1 MTLKLHDDSGETL
14 SGPKLV
20 WTLITGFRSIYLWAA
35 LALFLA
41 TAFQFIVPLIG
52 SATIDYVLISE
63 NSGDFPNA
71 DLFPIRAP
79 ESVPAPIETTHSPL
93 LRTVIDLIGGPEL
106 VGQKLWI
113 PAIAMLAFAALGGLF
128 NYYQKLAAA
137 KASDGI
143 CKRLKDQLYNH
154 IQRMSNRY
162 LDQAQTGDLVQRCT
176 SDIET
181 TRIFLAAHIVEIG
194 RGLILIATV
203 LPIMLSMHVGLT
215 VASMALIPVII
226 LYSYLYIKKVKHLF
240 MEVDEAEGR
249 LTSVVQE
256 NITGIRV
263 VRAFGRHDFEI
274 EKFEKPNSEYRDT
287 SIKLI
292 KIMSWFWSVAD
303 IASLTQI
310 GIALIASAY
319 LAIQGTVSIGTI
331 FAFLALMNMVLW
343 PVRMIGRILTD
354 FGKTAV
360 ALKRINEILTQPFET
375 ETDVVKITPDQPIS
389 GRIEM
394 KQVTFSHNESN
405 PTIQDIDIQIE
416 PGETLA
422 ILGPSGSG
430 KTTLMHLLLR
440 FYDADSGEIR
450 LDGTEIKELDRAYL
464 RAQFG
469 VVLQEPFLYSRSIR
483 HNIQFGVDAAHQSEI
498 EDAARMACIH
508 DTIRNFTDGYD
519 TEIGEKG
526 ITLSGGQRQRV
537 AISRAL
543 LRKPPVLLLDDALSA
558 VDNETE
564 SAIIEAL
571 QDRRGKQTTIV
582 IAHRLSTLA
591 HADKIV
597 VLEKGKITQSGTHQ
611 TLKEEDGL
619 YRRLWTI
626 QTQLEATLA
635 EETQDR
641 SDLGREPTTQ
651 SQ

>member
-1 MTLKLHDDSGETL
+1 MSLKLHNDAGETL

-20 WTLITGFRSIYLWAA
+20 WQLIAGYRSMYLWAA
-35 LALFLA
+35 LALFIS
-41 TAFQFIVPLIG
+41 TSFQFIIPLIG
-52 SATIDYVLISE
+52 SATIDYVLTE
-63 NSGDFPNA
+63 PEAGKTANS
-71 DLFPIRAP
+71 
-79 ESVPAPIETTHSPL
+79 SPL
-93 LRTVIDLIGGPEL
+93 LRYVMDLIGGEEL
-106 VGQKLWI
+106 VSTRLWI
-113 PAIAMLAFAALGGLF
+113 PLIAMVIFAALGGLF

-143 CKRLKDQLYNH
+143 CKRMKDQLYDH
-154 IQRMSNRY
+154 IQRLTNRY
-162 LDQAQTGDLVQRCT
+162 LDHDTQTGDLVQRCT
-176 SDIET
+176 SDVET
-181 TRIFLAAHIVEIG
+181 TRIFLAAHVVEIG
-194 RGLILIATV
+194 RSVILVLTV

-215 VASMALIPVII
+215 IASLGLLPIII

-240 MEVDEAEGR
+240 TEVDEAEGR
-249 LTSVVQE
+249 LTSLVQE

-263 VRAFGRHDFEI
+263 VRAFGRHDYEI

-287 SIKLI
+287 SLKLI
-292 KIMSWFWSVAD
+292 NTMSWFWSISD
-303 IASLTQI
+303 IVSLTQI

-319 LAIQGTVSIGTI
+319 LAIQGSVSVGTI
-331 FAFLALMNMVLW
+331 FAFLALINMVLW

-354 FGKTAV
+354 FGKTSV

-375 ETDVVKITPDQPIS
+375 ETDDISCKPDTAAQGS
-389 GRIEM
+389 IELD
-394 KQVTFSHNESN
+394 QVSFSHSSDSKTVE
-405 PTIQDIDIQIE
+405 DISLSVS

-440 FYDADSGEIR
+440 FYDCDSGTIK
-450 LDGTEIKELDRAYL
+450 LDGNDIKTLDRSYL

-483 HNIQFGVDAAHQSEI
+483 SNIQFGVSQANQIEI
-498 EDAARMACIH
+498 EEAARMACIH
-508 DTIRNFTDGYD
+508 DTIQTFTDGYE

-543 LRKPPVLLLDDALSA
+543 LRNPPILLLDDALSA

-564 SAIIEAL
+564 SSIIQAL
-571 QDRRGKQTTIV
+571 QSRRGKSTTIV

-597 VLEKGKITQSGTHQ
+597 VLEGGRITQFGTHK
-611 TLKEEDGL
+611 TLTEEDGL
-619 YRRLWTI
+619 YQRLWNI
-626 QTQLEATLA
+626 QTKLEETLA
-635 EETQDR
+635 AETQR
-641 SDLGREPTTQ
+641 
-651 SQ
+651 

>member
-1 MTLKLHDDSGETL
+1 M
-14 SGPKLV
+14 
-20 WTLITGFRSIYLWAA
+20 YLWAA
-35 LALFLA
+35 LALFVS
-41 TAFQFIVPLIG
+41 TAFQFIIPLIG
-52 SATIDYVLISE
+52 SATIDFVLTDGDSE
-63 NSGDFPNA
+63 IVTSPSNQNLYP
-71 DLFPIRAP
+71 
-79 ESVPAPIETTHSPL
+79 TTGESPL
-93 LRTVIDLIGGPEL
+93 LKFVIDLIGGPEL
-106 VGQKLWI
+106 VSEHLWI
-113 PAIAMLAFAALGGLF
+113 PLIAMLAFAALGGLF

-143 CKRLKDQLYNH
+143 CKRMKDQLYDH
-154 IQRMSNRY
+154 IQRLSNRY
-162 LDQAQTGDLVQRCT
+162 LDQETQTGDLVQRCT
-176 SDIET
+176 SDVET
-181 TRIFLAAHIVEIG
+181 TRIFLAAHVVEIG
-194 RGLILIATV
+194 RSIILVVTV

-215 VASMALIPVII
+215 IASLGLLPIII

-240 MEVDEAEGR
+240 TEVDEAEGR
-249 LTSVVQE
+249 LTSLVQE

-287 SIKLI
+287 SLRLI
-292 KIMSWFWSVAD
+292 NIMSWFWSISD
-303 IASLTQI
+303 IVSLVQI

-319 LAIQGTVSIGTI
+319 LAIQGSVSIGTI
-331 FAFLALMNMVLW
+331 FAFLALINMVLW

-354 FGKTAV
+354 FGKTSV

-375 ETDVVKITPDQPIS
+375 ETDKVTRHPPEESK
-389 GRIEM
+389 GRIEL
-394 KQVTFSHNESN
+394 KNVSFSHSSDSKTVEAINLSVS
-405 PTIQDIDIQIE
+405 

-440 FYDADSGEIR
+440 FYDCDSGTIE
-450 LDGTEIKELDRAYL
+450 LDGYDIKSLDRSYL

-483 HNIQFGVDAAHQSEI
+483 SNIQFGVSQANQKEI
-498 EDAARMACIH
+498 EEAARMACIH
-508 DTIRNFTDGYD
+508 DTIQNFSNGYE

-543 LRKPPVLLLDDALSA
+543 LRNPPILLLDDALSA

-564 SAIIEAL
+564 SSIIQAL
-571 QDRRGKQTTIV
+571 QSRRGKATTIV

-597 VLEKGKITQSGTHQ
+597 VLESGRITQFGTHK
-611 TLKEEDGL
+611 TLTKEDGL
-619 YRRLWTI
+619 YQRLWNI
-626 QTQLEATLA
+626 QTKLEETLA
-635 EETQDR
+635 AEVN
-641 SDLGREPTTQ
+641 
-651 SQ
+651 

>member
-1 MTLKLHDDSGETL
+1 MTFKLHDDSGKTL

-20 WTLITGFRSIYLWAA
+20 WTLITGFRSMYLWAV
-35 LALFLA
+35 LALFAA
-41 TAFQFIVPLIG
+41 TAFQFVVPLIG
-52 SATIDYVLISE
+52 SATIDYVLTE
-63 NSGDFPNA
+63 EAKF
-71 DLFPIRAP
+71 
-79 ESVPAPIETTHSPL
+79 EEPL
-93 LRTVIDLIGGPEL
+93 LRNIINLIGGPEL
-106 VGQKLWI
+106 VADKLWV
-113 PAIAMLAFAALGGLF
+113 PAVAMLIFAALGGLF

-154 IQRMSNRY
+154 IQRMSNSY

-176 SDIET
+176 SDVET

-194 RGLILIATV
+194 RGVILIVTV

-215 VASMALIPVII
+215 FASMALIPVII

-240 MEVDEAEGR
+240 TEVDEAEGR

-274 EKFEKPNSEYRDT
+274 EKFEKPNAEYRDS

-292 KIMSWFWSVAD
+292 KIMSWFWSISDVVC
-303 IASLTQI
+303 LTQI

-319 LAIQGTVSIGTI
+319 LALQGTVSIGTI

-375 ETDVVKITPDQPIS
+375 ETDEIKITPEKSIA

-394 KQVTFSHNESN
+394 SDVSFSHNESE
-405 PTIQDIDIQIE
+405 PTVQGINIKVE

-440 FYDADSGEIR
+440 FYDTDNGAIK
-450 LDGTEIKELDRAYL
+450 LDGTDIKELDRAYL

-483 HNIQFGVDAAHQSEI
+483 NNIRFGVDTAQQSEV

-508 DTIRNFTDGYD
+508 DTIRGFTDGYD

-543 LRKPPVLLLDDALSA
+543 LRNPPILLLDDALSA

-564 SAIIEAL
+564 SSIIEAL
-571 QDRRGKQTTIV
+571 QNRRGKQTTVV

-597 VLEKGKITQSGTHQ
+597 VLESGKITQSGTHDS
-611 TLKEEDGL
+611 LKKEDGL
-619 YRRLWTI
+619 YRRLWSI

-635 EETQDR
+635 EETEGN
-641 SDLGREPTTQ
+641 SDLDREETPTEN
-651 SQ
+651 SPV

>member
-14 SGPKLV
+14 SGPRLV
-20 WTLITGFRSIYLWAA
+20 WNLISGFRRKYLWAA
-35 LALFLA
+35 LALFIA
-41 TAFQFIVPLIG
+41 TAFQFIIPLIG
-52 SATIDYVLISE
+52 SATIDYVL
-63 NSGDFPNA
+63 A
-71 DLFPIRAP
+71 DDPATFYPETLPLKKV
-79 ESVPAPIETTHSPL
+79 ESVPVLKRHDSPL
-93 LRTVIDLIGGPEL
+93 LGYVIEMIGGAET
-106 VGQKLWI
+106 VTRNLWV
-113 PAIAMLAFAALGGLF
+113 PAIAMLLFAALGGIF
-128 NYYQKLAAA
+128 NYMQKLAAA

-143 CKRLKDQLYNH
+143 CKRLKDQLYDH
-154 IQRMSNRY
+154 IQRLSNRY

-181 TRIFLAAHIVEIG
+181 ARIFLAAHVVEIG
-194 RGLILIATV
+194 RGAILIITV

-215 VASMALIPVII
+215 IASMGLIPVII
-226 LYSYLYIKKVKHLF
+226 VYSYLYIKKVKHLF
-240 MEVDEAEGR
+240 TDVDEAEGR

-274 EKFEKPNSEYRDT
+274 EKFEKPNTEYRDT
-287 SIKLI
+287 SLKLI
-292 KIMSWFWSVAD
+292 NIMSWFWSVSD
-303 IASLTQI
+303 IISLSQI

-319 LAIQGTVSIGTI
+319 LAIQGSVSIGTI

-354 FGKTAV
+354 FGKTSV
-360 ALKRINEILTQPFET
+360 ALKRINEILTQPYET
-375 ETDVVKITPDQPIS
+375 ETDQITVKPDSPVS
-389 GRIEM
+389 GRVQLN
-394 KQVTFSHNESN
+394 QVTFSHGEGE
-405 PTIQDIDIQIE
+405 PTLQDISISIE

-440 FYDADSGEIR
+440 FYDADKGSIL
-450 LDGTEIKELDRAYL
+450 LDGININTLDRAYL

-483 HNIQFGVDAAHQSEI
+483 SNIQFGVEAANQTDVE
-498 EDAARMACIH
+498 EAARMACIH
-508 DTIRNFTDGYD
+508 DAIQNFSDGYE

-543 LRKPPVLLLDDALSA
+543 LRNPPILLLDDALSA

-564 SAIIEAL
+564 SSIIGAL
-571 QDRRGKQTTIV
+571 KDRHGKQTTIV

-597 VLEKGKITQSGTHQ
+597 VLEGGRITQSGTHK
-611 TLKEEDGL
+611 TLTNEEGL
-619 YRRLWTI
+619 YKRLWNI

-635 EETQDR
+635 AETN
-641 SDLGREPTTQ
+641 S
-651 SQ
+651 

>member
-1 MTLKLHDDSGETL
+1 MTLKLHDASGKTL

-20 WTLITGFRSIYLWAA
+20 WTLISGFRSMYLWAA
-35 LALFLA
+35 LALFVA
-41 TAFQFIVPLIG
+41 TAFQFVIPLIG
-52 SATIDYVLISE
+52 SATIDYVLMDQPKHDE
-63 NSGDFPNA
+63 
-71 DLFPIRAP
+71 
-79 ESVPAPIETTHSPL
+79 PL
-93 LRTVIDLIGGPEL
+93 LQSVITLIGGPQR
-106 VGQKLWI
+106 VGQNLWI
-113 PAIAMLAFAALGGLF
+113 PAVAMLAFAALGGLF

-143 CKRLKDQLYNH
+143 CKRLKDQLYDH
-154 IQRMSNRY
+154 IQRMSNRH
-162 LDQAQTGDLVQRCT
+162 LDQTQTGDLVQRCT
-176 SDIET
+176 SDVET

-215 VASMALIPVII
+215 IASMALIPVII

-240 MEVDEAEGR
+240 TEVDEAEGR

-274 EKFEKPNSEYRDT
+274 AKFEKPNAEYRDS

-292 KIMSWFWSVAD
+292 NIMSWFWSVAD

-310 GIALIASAY
+310 GIALIASSY
-319 LAIQGTVSIGTI
+319 LAMQSSVTIGTI
-331 FAFLALMNMVLW
+331 FAFLALLNMVLW

-360 ALKRINEILTQPFET
+360 ALQRINEILTQPFET
-375 ETDVVKITPDQPIS
+375 EGDHVTLTPDRPVS
-389 GRIEM
+389 GRIEFD
-394 KQVTFSHNESN
+394 KVTFAHNETE
-405 PTIQDIDIQIE
+405 PTVQDISLQVE

-440 FYDADSGEIR
+440 FYDCDSGSIK
-450 LDGTEIKELDRAYL
+450 LDGMDVKELDRAYL

-483 HNIQFGVDAAHQSEI
+483 NNIQFGVSDAQQSDI
-498 EDAARMACIH
+498 EAAANMACIH
-508 DTIRNFTDGYD
+508 ETIQNFSDGYD

-537 AISRAL
+537 ALSRAI
-543 LRKPPVLLLDDALSA
+543 LRDPPILLLDDALSA

-564 SAIIEAL
+564 SSIIDAL
-571 QDRRGKQTTIV
+571 QNRHGKQTTVV

-591 HADKIV
+591 HADKIM
-597 VLEKGKITQSGTHQ
+597 VLENGKITQFGTHQ
-611 TLKEEDGL
+611 SLTAEDGL
-619 YRRLWTI
+619 YRRLWAI

-635 EETQDR
+635 KETEGRGDH
-641 SDLGREPTTQ
+641 GRETTT
-651 SQ
+651 SA

>member
-1 MTLKLHDDSGETL
+1 MTLKLQDTSGKVL

-20 WTLITGFRSIYLWAA
+20 WTLIRGFRLKYLWAA
-35 LALFLA
+35 ISLFIA
-41 TAFQFIVPLIG
+41 TAFQFVVPLIG
-52 SATIDYVLISE
+52 SATIDYALTSEPNSSEPILRHIIDLLGGSSLVSE
-63 NSGDFPNA
+63 N
-71 DLFPIRAP
+71 
-79 ESVPAPIETTHSPL
+79 
-93 LRTVIDLIGGPEL
+93 
-106 VGQKLWI
+106 LWI
-113 PAIAMLAFAALGGLF
+113 PGVAMLGFAALGGVF
-128 NYYQKLAAA
+128 NYFQKLAAA

-143 CKRLKDQLYNH
+143 CKRLKDQLYDH
-154 IQRMSNRY
+154 IQRLTNSY
-162 LDQAQTGDLVQRCT
+162 LDGSQTGDLVQRCT
-176 SDIET
+176 SDVET

-194 RGLILIATV
+194 RGLILIVTV

-240 MEVDEAEGR
+240 TQVDEAEGR

-263 VRAFGRHDFEI
+263 VRAFGRHDYEI

-292 KIMSWFWSVAD
+292 GIMSWFWSVSD

-310 GIALIASAY
+310 GIALVASSY
-319 LAIQGTVSIGTI
+319 LAIQGSVSVGTI

-354 FGKTAV
+354 FGKTSV
-360 ALKRINEILTQPFET
+360 ALQRINEILTQPFET
-375 ETDVVKITPDQPIS
+375 ESDQVEIQPDSPSQ
-389 GRIEM
+389 GFIEM
-394 KQVTFSHNESN
+394 KEVSFSHNEGT
-405 PTIQDIDIQIE
+405 PTVNGINLRVE

-440 FYDADSGEIR
+440 FYDVDKGSIT
-450 LDGTEIKELDRAYL
+450 LDGHDLRTLDRAYL

-469 VVLQEPFLYSRSIR
+469 VVLQEPFLYSRSIAS
-483 HNIQFGVDAAHQSEI
+483 NIKLGVESTDQKDI
-498 EDAARMACIH
+498 EEAARMACIH
-508 DTIRNFTDGYD
+508 DAITDFADGYD

-543 LRKPPVLLLDDALSA
+543 LRNPPVLLLDDALSA

-564 SAIIEAL
+564 SSIIEAL
-571 QDRRGKQTTIV
+571 QKRRGKRTTIV

-597 VLEKGKITQSGTHQ
+597 VMEGGKITQSGNHE
-611 TLKEEDGL
+611 TLRTEQGL
-619 YRRLWTI
+619 YQRLWNI
-626 QTQLEATLA
+626 QTQLETILA
-635 EETQDR
+635 EET
-641 SDLGREPTTQ
+641 EAKAEN
-651 SQ
+651 

>member
-1 MTLKLHDDSGETL
+1 MTLKLHDDSGKTL

-20 WTLITGFRSIYLWAA
+20 WTLIAGFRGMYLWAA
-35 LALFLA
+35 LALFAA
-41 TAFQFIVPLIG
+41 TAFQFVVPLIG
-52 SATIDYVLISE
+52 SATIDYSLVQDPVHE
-63 NSGDFPNA
+63 
-71 DLFPIRAP
+71 
-79 ESVPAPIETTHSPL
+79 EPL
-93 LRTVIDLIGGPEL
+93 LRRVIDLIGGPEL
-106 VGQKLWI
+106 VTQNLWL

-143 CKRLKDQLYNH
+143 CKRLKDQLYDH
-154 IQRMSNRY
+154 IQRMSNRH
-162 LDQAQTGDLVQRCT
+162 LDQTQTGDLVQRCT
-176 SDIET
+176 SDVET

-194 RGLILIATV
+194 RGLVLIATV

-215 VASMALIPVII
+215 IASMALIPVII

-240 MEVDEAEGR
+240 TEVDEAEGR

-256 NITGIRV
+256 NLTGIRV

-274 EKFEKPNSEYRDT
+274 EKFEKPNTEYRDS

-319 LAIQGTVSIGTI
+319 LALQGSVSIGTI
-331 FAFLALMNMVLW
+331 FAFLALLNMVLW

-360 ALKRINEILTQPFET
+360 ALQRINEILTQPFET
-375 ETDVVKITPDQPIS
+375 EGDRITLAPNQPTT
-389 GRIEM
+389 GRIAF
-394 KQVTFSHNESN
+394 QDVTFAHH
-405 PTIQDIDIQIE
+405 PTDPTVEGINLQIE

-440 FYDADSGEIR
+440 FYDCDSGSIQI
-450 LDGTEIKELDRAYL
+450 DGMNIKELDRAYL

-483 HNIQFGVDAAHQSEI
+483 NNIRFGVSDAQQADI
-498 EDAARMACIH
+498 EEAANMACIH
-508 DTIRNFTDGYD
+508 DTIQNFSDGYD

-564 SAIIEAL
+564 SSIISAL
-571 QDRRGKQTTIV
+571 QQRHGKQTTIV

-597 VLEKGKITQSGTHQ
+597 VLENGRITKSGTHQ
-611 TLKEEDGL
+611 SLKDEDGL

-635 EETQDR
+635 VETK
-641 SDLGREPTTQ
+641 S
-651 SQ
+651 

>member
-1 MTLKLHDDSGETL
+1 MTLKLHDDSGKTL

-20 WTLITGFRSIYLWAA
+20 WTLISGFRSMYLWAA
-35 LALFLA
+35 LALFA
-41 TAFQFIVPLIG
+41 STAFQFVVPLIG
-52 SATIDYVLISE
+52 SATIDYVLT
-63 NSGDFPNA
+63 D
-71 DLFPIRAP
+71 
-79 ESVPAPIETTHSPL
+79 ESDYEEPL
-93 LRTVIDLIGGPEL
+93 LKLVMKLIGGAEL
-106 VGQKLWI
+106 VTDNLWV
-113 PAIAMLAFAALGGLF
+113 PAVAMLVFAALGGLF

-154 IQRMSNRY
+154 IQRMSNRH
-162 LDQAQTGDLVQRCT
+162 LDQTQTGDLVQRCT
-176 SDIET
+176 SDVET

-194 RGLILIATV
+194 RGLILIVTV

-215 VASMALIPVII
+215 IASMALIPVII

-240 MEVDEAEGR
+240 TEVDEAEGR

-274 EKFEKPNSEYRDT
+274 EKFEKPNSEYRDS

-292 KIMSWFWSVAD
+292 NIMAWFWSVAD

-310 GIALIASAY
+310 GIALIASTY
-319 LAIQGTVSIGTI
+319 LALQGTVSIGTI
-331 FAFLALMNMVLW
+331 FAFLALLNMVLW

-360 ALKRINEILTQPFET
+360 ALQRINEILSEPFET
-375 ETDVVKITPDQPIS
+375 EGDEIKLAPEEPVS
-389 GRIEM
+389 GRIEF
-394 KQVTFSHNESN
+394 KNVSFAHDKSD
-405 PTIQDIDIQIE
+405 PTVEGINLCVE

-440 FYDADSGEIR
+440 FYDCNSGEVK
-450 LDGTEIKELDRAYL
+450 LDGMDIKELDRAFL

-483 HNIQFGVDAAHQSEI
+483 SNIQFGVNDAQQADI
-498 EDAARMACIH
+498 EKAANMACIH
-508 DTIRNFTDGYD
+508 DTIRGFSDGYD

-543 LRKPPVLLLDDALSA
+543 LRNPPILLLDDALSA

-564 SAIIEAL
+564 SSIIGAL
-571 QDRRGKQTTIV
+571 QKRHGKQTTIV

-597 VLEKGKITQSGTHQ
+597 VLENGKITQSGTHDSL
-611 TLKEEDGL
+611 THEDGL

-626 QTQLEATLA
+626 QTQLEANLA
-635 EETQDR
+635 AETNR
-641 SDLGREPTTQ
+641 
-651 SQ
+651 